1 MSTGPAP
8 APQYESLIS
17 ELKPEQP
24 LEDRPIEV
32 DDEGNVLTSSD
43 GGGAAVTVTVSRRRQ
58 STMFSLKS
66 ASSFGTQVEVSN
78 AELARIFGV
87 STVLV
92 FLITFGACALMSAG
106 GLVGCA

>member
-1 MSTGPAP
+1 M
-8 APQYESLIS
+8 

-32 DDEGNVLTSSD
+32 DDEGNVLGSSD
-43 GGGAAVTVTVSRRRQ
+43 GGGAAVTVARRRQ

-92 FLITFGACALMSAG
+92 FVITFGACALMSAG